1 MTPGQWCILLALPLA
16 LAACAQPTVQDRSA
30 QYQAWLAKADNH
42 AQANALAAYLDQQG
56 VGDVYPMDQLLRS
69 DTNWRRC
76 KAEPF
81 AVPSRRHWPNMVPTL
96 KLIRAEIVPLIG
108 PVEAQS
114 VYRDAAINGCIKGA
128 SQSYHLRFHA
138 IDMKPAPG
146 VTRAQLIT
154 KLCQLHREKGARLN
168 MGLGIY
174 TGTRFH
180 IDAAGYRGWGHDFRG
195 ASFPCR
201 DIRSKKAAIQID

>member
-1 MTPGQWCILLALPLA
+1 MTPRRWRIMLSAMLAVS
-16 LAACAQPTVQDRSA
+16 ACTEPAMQDRSA
-30 QYQAWLAKADNH
+30 QYQGWLAKGDNR
-42 AQANALAAYLDQQG
+42 AQANALSAYLDQQG
-56 VGDVYPMDQLLRS
+56 VGDVYPLDQLLRS

-81 AVPSRRHWPNMVPTL
+81 AVPPRRYWPHMVPTL
-96 KLIRAEIVPLIG
+96 KLIRAEIIPLIG
-108 PVEAQS
+108 PVEAKS
-114 VYRDAAINGCIKGA
+114 VYRDAAINSCIKGA

-154 KLCQLHREKGARLN
+154 KLCKLHREKGARLN

-195 ASFPCR
+195 ATFPC
-201 DIRSKKAAIQID
+201 SN

>member
-1 MTPGQWCILLALPLA
+1 MTPRQWCILLTLPLV

-30 QYQAWLAKADNH
+30 QYQAWLAKGDNR
-42 AQANALAAYLDQQG
+42 AQANALAAYLGQQG
-56 VGDVYPMDQLLRS
+56 VGDVSPLDQLLRS

-81 AVPSRRHWPNMVPTL
+81 AVPPRRYWPNMVPTL
-96 KLIRAEIVPLIG
+96 KLIRAEIIPLVG
-108 PVEAQS
+108 SVEAQS
-114 VYRDAAINGCIKGA
+114 VYRGAAINRCIKGA
-128 SQSYHLRFHA
+128 SQSFHLRFYA
-138 IDMKPAPG
+138 IDMTPAAG
-146 VTRAQLIT
+146 VSRAQLIS
-154 KLCQLHREKGARLN
+154 KLCKLHRDKGARLN

-195 ASFPCR
+195 RTFPCHNVAPQR
-201 DIRSKKAAIQID
+201 NLG